1 MPLRAQA
8 CYNGSCKEG
17 VPPEAAGERSLSP
30 VSRKGRAPPGAKRFC
45 ALREQNVS
53 LFHSQENTPQEKGE
67 CERKMAET
75 ILRMTGIQKYF
86 PGVHALDNAQLE
98 VREGEVMALVG
109 ENGAG
114 KSTLMKVLTGIYPSD
129 GGTIEFFG
137 KQVQIHGP
145 RDAQALGICIVHQEL
160 NLMQHLTV
168 AENIFIGREPMKGP
182 FVDKAKQN
190 AMTQA
195 LFDKLHLDLDPKAV
209 VKTLSVAKQQMVE
222 ITKALS
228 HEHTKLLILDEPSAV
243 LTDTEIDDLFVFIR
257 QLKKTGVGI
266 IYISHRMDELK
277 RITDRITVMRDGQ
290 YVDTLETPTAE
301 ISEVIRLMVGR
312 TIYEEPKTK
321 SMCPPDAPVVLEA
334 EHLCSLDVKD
344 VSFQLHKGEILG
356 FAGLVGAGRTE
367 TMRLVCGADPMDS
380 GVIRVNGREVKIRSP
395 KDAVRYGIGYL
406 SEDRKRYGLC
416 LNLSVTDNTVL
427 PSLEQLFRGPFVN
440 DGKADRHAQDYVE
453 KIRTKTPNTRARVGS
468 LSGGNQQ
475 KVVISKWLLRD
486 CDVLIFDEPTRGI
499 DVGAKSEIYKLMTQL
514 AEEGKAIIMISSDM
528 PELLRL
534 SDRVIVMCEG
544 HVTGELDI
552 SEATQESIMTYATK
566 REEG

>member
-1 MPLRAQA
+1 MGAGSARREAGLRAA
-8 CYNGSCKEG
+8 
-17 VPPEAAGERSLSP
+17 R
-30 VSRKGRAPPGAKRFC
+30 AKRF
-45 ALREQNVS
+45 V
-53 LFHSQENTPQEKGE
+53 FHKQENTPQEKGE
-67 CERKMAET
+67 CERNMAET

-137 KQVQIHGP
+137 KHVEIHGP

-195 LFDKLHLDLDPKAV
+195 LFEKLHLDLDPKAV

-334 EHLCSLDVKD
+334 EHLNSLDVKD
-344 VSFQLHKGEILG
+344 VSFKLRKGEILG

-367 TMRLVCGADPMDS
+367 TMRLICGADPMDS
-380 GVIRVNGREVKIRSP
+380 GTIRVNGKDVKIRSP

-416 LNLSVTDNTVL
+416 LNLSVADNTVL
-427 PSLEQLFRGPFVN
+427 PSLEQIFKGPFVH
-440 DGKADRHAQDYVE
+440 DKKAQRLAQEHAEQ
-453 KIRTKTPNTRARVGS
+453 IRTKTPSVRARVGS

-475 KVVISKWLLRD
+475 KVVISKWILRD

-514 AEEGKAIIMISSDM
+514 AEEGKSIIMISSDM

-552 SEATQESIMTYATK
+552 SEATQETIMTYATK
-566 REEG
+566 REVG

>member
-1 MPLRAQA
+1 MGAGSARREAGLRAA
-8 CYNGSCKEG
+8 
-17 VPPEAAGERSLSP
+17 R
-30 VSRKGRAPPGAKRFC
+30 AKRF
-45 ALREQNVS
+45 V
-53 LFHSQENTPQEKGE
+53 FHKQENTPQEKGE
-67 CERKMAET
+67 CERNMAET

-137 KQVQIHGP
+137 KHAEIHGP

-168 AENIFIGREPMKGP
+168 AENIYIGREPMKGP

-190 AMTQA
+190 AMTQE
-195 LFDKLHLDLDPKAV
+195 LFDKLHLELDPKAV

-228 HEHTKLLILDEPSAV
+228 HENTRLLILDEPSAV

-290 YVDTLETPTAE
+290 YVAALDTPTAE

-334 EHLCSLDVKD
+334 EHLNSLDVKD
-344 VSFQLHKGEILG
+344 VSFKLRKGEILG
-356 FAGLVGAGRTE
+356 FAGLVGAGRSE
-367 TMRLVCGADPMDS
+367 VMRALTAVEKRLS
-380 GVIRVNGREVKIRSP
+380 GDVYLKGKKVHLSNP
-395 KDAVRYGIGYL
+395 TDALKHGIGFL
-406 SEDRKRYGLC
+406 TEDRRTDGCALKLDIKTNVNMSSYDMISKAGC
-416 LNLSVTDNTVL
+416 LNLRKEKKRAEEFSRSVNV
-427 PSLEQLFRGPFVN
+427 
-440 DGKADRHAQDYVE
+440 
-453 KIRTKTPNTRARVGS
+453 KTPSISQLVGN

-475 KVVISKWLLRD
+475 KVVIAKLLCRD
-486 CDVLIFDEPTRGI
+486 PEILIFDEPTVGI
-499 DVGAKSEIYKLMTQL
+499 DVGAKQEIFKLIERLTERGRGVIL
-514 AEEGKAIIMISSDM
+514 ISSYL
-528 PELLRL
+528 PEVMGL
-534 SDRVIVMCEG
+534 SDRLIVMAQGKITAEY
-544 HVTGELDI
+544 DK
-552 SEATQESIMTYATK
+552 EALKTLTEADVLRMASI
-566 REEG
+566 ED